1 MHRALS
7 FRSVAVFLFL
17 LAPIAQANDLQVITD
32 SEAAKFVGQNVEV
45 RGSVVAVTTSRKG
58 NTFINFGAPYPN
70 QTFTGHLPTG
80 STLAL
85 DPWVQSLRGK
95 SIGITGTVELYK
107 GKPEIRVIDKS
118 QLKEQ

>member
-7 FRSVAVFLFL
+7 FWSVAVFLFL
-17 LAPIAQANDLQVITD
+17 LTPIAQANDLPVITD

-70 QTFTGHLPTG
+70 QTFTGYLPAG
-80 STLAL
+80 SASAL

-95 SIGITGTVELYK
+95 TIGVSGVVELYK
-107 GKPEIRVIDKS
+107 GKPEIRVTDKS
-118 QLKEQ
+118 QIKEQ

>member
-1 MHRALS
+1 MHRARS
-7 FRSVAVFLFL
+7 FWLVVVFPFL
-17 LAPIAQANDLQVITD
+17 LAPIAQANDPPVITD